1 MFTVGKSYDKNID
14 NLYLGADEVLWS
26 PRLKYLGLTF
36 KAGKSLNVEF
46 ESAIRKLYTAANSI
60 CANTKYASE
69 ITKLFL
75 MESYSY
81 TSHQSDADQLRQ
93 HSLQCS

>member
-14 NLYLGADEVLWS
+14 NLGLYLKADEVLWS
-26 PRLKYLGLTF
+26 PRQKYLGLTF

-46 ESAIRKLYTAANSI
+46 ESAIRKFYAAANSI

-75 MESYSY
+75 MES
-81 TSHQSDADQLRQ
+81 
-93 HSLQCS
+93 